1 MKNSTTKPF
10 NTANSNAML
19 AVRFLLI
26 QIYFKMKIQEINKLK
41 KKAIKEAQKEVD
53 KIFNKYSKLIIDEIA
68 NQIPKGQKLI
78 SGNGMVFIQDEN
90 GKELAY
96 GNSWSRTAVYSPKM
110 EALSDLQY
118 GTDNDDLQGN
128 FTIPDVIEGRL

>member
-1 MKNSTTKPF
+1 
-10 NTANSNAML
+10 
-19 AVRFLLI
+19 
-26 QIYFKMKIQEINKLK
+26 MKIQEINKLK

-53 KIFNKYSKLIIDEIA
+53 KIFSKYSKLIVEEIA

-78 SGNGMVFIQDEN
+78 SGNGMVFILDEN

-96 GNSWSRTAVYSPKM
+96 GNSWSRTAEYSPKM

-118 GTDNDDLQGN
+118 GTENDDIQGN
-128 FTIPDVIEGRL
+128 FSIPDVIEGRL